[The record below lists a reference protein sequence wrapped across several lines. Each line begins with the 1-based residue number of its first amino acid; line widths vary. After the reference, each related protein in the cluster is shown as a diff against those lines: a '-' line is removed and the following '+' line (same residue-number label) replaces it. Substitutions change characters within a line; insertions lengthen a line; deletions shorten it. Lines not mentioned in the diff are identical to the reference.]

1 MSVHVRHFVQHCIP
15 CQASKTSRRRPRWP
29 LISIPLPS
37 RPGEMVAFDILG
49 PLPETR
55 RGHKYI
61 LLVVDLFSRHVEPYA
76 LTSEEK
82 TAIGCASSKL
92 AEDYVVRWGCPKYLL
107 SDRGSEFTA
116 KVARDVYR
124 MLGAKKRFTSSFHP
138 QTNGCVERLNHT
150 VCQMLSHVVGAQQLE
165 WDEYLLQVCYCHN
178 NHVSKATGLA
188 ATEIHIGR
196 YPQLPMTLLGS
207 RNDIKG
213 WQSTARDQL
222 DYLHL
227 MKDRQTRAYELVKE
241 SDRLMKAKHR
251 ANNEKIDNAFRPT
264 FAAGQWVWVY
274 DVQYTLSTANGIPS
288 LDREAV
294 QQRIKAK
301 LANKWG
307 LFKILGVGP
316 CAVDEHEIGPNLLY
330 LDLPKDS
337 RTNRRVSV

>member
-1 MSVHVRHFVQHCIP
+1 
-15 CQASKTSRRRPRWP
+15 
-29 LISIPLPS
+29 
-37 RPGEMVAFDILG
+37 
-49 PLPETR
+49 
-55 RGHKYI
+55 
-61 LLVVDLFSRHVEPYA
+61 
-76 LTSEEK
+76 
-82 TAIGCASSKL
+82 
-92 AEDYVVRWGCPKYLL
+92 
-107 SDRGSEFTA
+107 
-116 KVARDVYR
+116 

-150 VCQMLSHVVGAQQLE
+150 VCQMLSHVVGAQQLD

-196 YPQLPMTLLGS
+196 YPRLPMTLLGS

-227 MKDRQTRAYELVKE
+227 MKARQTRTYELVKE
-241 SDRLMKAKHR
+241 NDRLMKAKHR
-251 ANNEKIDNAFRPT
+251 ANHEKIDNAFRTT

-274 DVQYTLSTANGIPS
+274 DVQHTLSTANGIPS

-301 LANKWG
+301 LANKWVG
-307 LFKILGVGP
+307 PFKILGVGP